1 MINVEFLRNGG
12 SLICQEY
19 IEKNRQLEEKIKKN
33 LDKRRMKYLKM
44 SNALKELL
52 KNEFKIM
59 TNKNI

>member
-19 IEKNRQLEEKIKKN
+19 IEENRQLEEKIKKN